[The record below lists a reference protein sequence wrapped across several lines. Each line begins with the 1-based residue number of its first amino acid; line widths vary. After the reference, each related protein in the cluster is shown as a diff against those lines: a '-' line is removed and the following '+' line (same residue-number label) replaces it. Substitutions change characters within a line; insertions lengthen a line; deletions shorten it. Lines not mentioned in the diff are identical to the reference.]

1 MPKRRPPMDPDLVL
15 LIRAQAGV
23 VARWQLREHGTPD
36 SAVRTLIQARR
47 WAVRYPGVCATVNG
61 DLARAA
67 ELWAAV
73 LACSRRPRL
82 EPGVRHSP
90 DAVLSHETAA
100 ELYGLADR
108 PSAVIHVTV
117 PDGRRRPVAAP
128 GIRVHFSA
136 HLADRRHPAQ
146 SPPRTRVEDTVL
158 DLTQTA
164 PDLDTAIDWLSRAC
178 GSRLTTPER
187 LAAAL
192 RARRKVRHR
201 RELQYALE
209 DADDGAHNLFE
220 LRYYREV
227 ERAHGLP
234 AGSRQIRRSL
244 GEGTIYDDVDYG
256 GHATV
261 VHLDGRIH
269 RHETRFR
276 DMSRDN
282 AAVVEGRDPLRYGWR
297 DVTERPCHVAAQV
310 ALVLRRNGWAGWPR
324 PCPRPGCLLRHIAEI
339 A

>member
-1 MPKRRPPMDPDLVL
+1 MPRRRAPMEPDLVA

-23 VARWQLREHGTPD
+23 VARWQLREYGVPD
-36 SAVRTLIQARR
+36 SAVRTLLDSGR
-47 WAVRYPGVCATVNG
+47 WTVRHPGVYATFSG
-61 DLARAA
+61 DLGRTA

-73 LACSRRPRL
+73 LACSRRPRIQ
-82 EPGVRHSP
+82 PGVRHSP

-100 ELYGLADR
+100 ELYGLTDR
-108 PSAVIHVTV
+108 PSAVVHVTV

-128 GIRVHFSA
+128 GIRVHFSM

-146 SPPRTRVEDTVL
+146 SLPRTRVEDTVI

-178 GSRLTTPER
+178 GSRLTTPDR
-187 LAAAL
+187 LATAL
-192 RARRKVRHR
+192 RARKKIRRR
-201 RELQYALE
+201 RELQYALD
-209 DADDGAHNLFE
+209 DAADGAHNLFE
-220 LRYYREV
+220 LRYHREV

-234 AGSRQIRRSL
+234 AGSRQLRRRL

-256 GHATV
+256 EHATV
-261 VHLDGRIH
+261 VHLDGRVH
-269 RHETRFR
+269 RHATRFR
-276 DMSRDN
+276 DMRRDN
-282 AAVVEGRDPLRYGWR
+282 AAVVDGRDPLRYGWH

-310 ALVLRRNGWAGWPR
+310 ALILRRNGWTGRPR
-324 PCPRPGCLLRHIAEI
+324 PCARTDCLLRRSA